1 MLNLIDGCL
10 TEIMLAWEKFCAKK
24 SWNQQPC
31 SPKQQEVARISSYWK
46 QKHLMAQ
53 RKLFHQC
60 HLDQLQKDT
69 SILDCE
75 HDNYDSCF
83 IYDQT
88 RLRRNKWR
96 SAKNHSHTLCKTFLQ
111 ERANYM
117 ASKMNTTGEKALQAI
132 MRTEESWGIYKTLK
146 ELMGKQNSPLTQI
159 DTMELNLTRLIL
171 WN

>member
-31 SPKQQEVARISSYWK
+31 SPKQKEVARISSYWK

-69 SILDCE
+69 SILGGLGETNGDRQK
-75 HDNYDSCF
+75 
-83 IYDQT
+83 II
-88 RLRRNKWR
+88 
-96 SAKNHSHTLCKTFLQ
+96 ATLCAKPSFKK
-111 ERANYM
+111 EP
-117 ASKMNTTGEKALQAI
+117 TTWPPK
-132 MRTEESWGIYKTLK
+132 
-146 ELMGKQNSPLTQI
+146 
-159 DTMELNLTRLIL
+159 
-171 WN
+171 